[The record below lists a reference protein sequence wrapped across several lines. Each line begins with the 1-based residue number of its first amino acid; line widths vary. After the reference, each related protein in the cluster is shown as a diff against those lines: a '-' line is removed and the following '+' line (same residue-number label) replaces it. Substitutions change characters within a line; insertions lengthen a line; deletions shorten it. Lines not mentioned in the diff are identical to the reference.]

1 MYLKLN
7 VWYAV
12 FFPGLFFIFFSLF
25 CSFMV
30 VLGWGFLFGSW
41 IRLLGL
47 GFLVD
52 GVSGLWCGAFW
63 VFLRVGAHYINI
75 EE

>member
-1 MYLKLN
+1 
-7 VWYAV
+7 
-12 FFPGLFFIFFSLF
+12 
-25 CSFMV
+25 MV
-30 VLGWGFLFGSW
+30 VMGWGFLFGFW